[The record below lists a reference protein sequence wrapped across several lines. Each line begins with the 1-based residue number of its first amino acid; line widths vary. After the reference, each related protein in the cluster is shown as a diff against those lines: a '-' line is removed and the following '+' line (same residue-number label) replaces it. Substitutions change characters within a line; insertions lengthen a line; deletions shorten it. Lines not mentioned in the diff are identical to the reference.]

1 MSTSNQQ
8 WITEVF
14 TYMCRLLG
22 YVSPEKAS
30 FDSIV
35 GEDFPEFI
43 ALSSVH
49 CDGWG
54 IATINHD
61 EDSAHLDRAPE
72 TASTSQGFVDAL
84 ANVDADGALLHLR
97 WATKG
102 LPVSEDNTHPFAYE
116 DFTFIHN
123 GAIFPP
129 SVMDPYISPKFATLI
144 QGDTDSERY
153 FYFLM
158 TMIEKYGFLEG
169 VKKCVKTITSSMDY
183 SSINAMILNEDRYIV
198 ICEHHPERHP
208 DWAPADYYALKYRQ
222 DENGILVAS
231 TGWNQP
237 GWTLLENH
245 HLLVVDR
252 QTFATQLLPI

>member
-1 MSTSNQQ
+1 
-8 WITEVF
+8 
-14 TYMCRLLG
+14 MCRLLG
-22 YVSPEKAS
+22 YVSPERTS

-35 GEDFPEFI
+35 GEDFPEFV
-43 ALSSVH
+43 ALSAVH

-61 EDSAHLDRAPE
+61 DHAAHLARAPE
-72 TASTSQGFVDAL
+72 TASTSQSFVDAL
-84 ANVDADGALLHLR
+84 ADVDTDGALLHLR

-102 LPVSEDNTHPFAYE
+102 LPVNEDNTHPFVYQ

-129 SVMDPYISPKFATLI
+129 DALDPYISPKFAKLI

-158 TMIEKYGFLEG
+158 TMIDKHGFVAG
-169 VKKCVKTITSSMDY
+169 VKECVKTIKAEMDY
-183 SSINAMILNEDRYIV
+183 SSINAMIMNEDTYVV

-237 GWTLLENH
+237 GWKLLPNQQI
-245 HLLVVDR
+245 LVVDR
-252 QTFATQLLPI
+252 ATFDTQLLPI

>member
-1 MSTSNQQ
+1 
-8 WITEVF
+8 
-14 TYMCRLLG
+14 MCRLMG
-22 YVSPEKAS
+22 YVSTEKTS

-43 ALSSVH
+43 SLSSVH

-54 IATINHD
+54 IAVINRD
-61 EDSAHLDRAPE
+61 EHTAHLDRAPE
-72 TASTSQGFVDAL
+72 TASTSQKFVDAL

-102 LPVSEDNTHPFAYE
+102 LPVSEDNTHPFAYQG
-116 DFTFIHN
+116 FTFIHN

-129 SVMDPYISPKFATLI
+129 AVLDPLISPKFAKLV
-144 QGDTDSERY
+144 QGETDSERY

-158 TMIEKYGFLEG
+158 TMIDKHGFLGG
-169 VKKCVKTITSSMDY
+169 VKECVKTITTTMDY
-183 SSINAMILNEDRYIV
+183 SSINAMIMNEDTYII
-198 ICEHHPERHP
+198 ICEHDPERHP
-208 DWAPADYYALKYRQ
+208 DWAPADYYELKYRA

-237 GWTLLENH
+237 GWKDLPNHEILVIDRVTL
-245 HLLVVDR
+245 
-252 QTFATQLLPI
+252 ATQLLVI